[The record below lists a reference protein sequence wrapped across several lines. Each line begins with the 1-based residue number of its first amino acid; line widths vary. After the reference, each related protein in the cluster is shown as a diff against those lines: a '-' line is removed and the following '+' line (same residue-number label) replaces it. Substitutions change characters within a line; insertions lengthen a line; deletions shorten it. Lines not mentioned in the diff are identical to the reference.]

1 MAPPITAP
9 ATAPGMKP
17 PPPPICAEGPPPP
30 PPLKRGPGAPP
41 PALNRGPG
49 APPPIWTPA
58 PPWRKPPP
66 TMCCAAPPPARTP
79 APGLP
84 PLGIWAKLA
93 VGATIGKTSAIAA
106 AVLKTLR
113 LIIVGS
119 IHGTQSNPYDRQTFP
134 SLALIVRG
142 MKLSGRNC
150 TRNEWIAPIPRQP
163 VSAIIGRH
171 SRRLACGDQSPER
184 ADLTG
189 QFGLP
194 MASEPHPL
202 FGA

>member
-1 MAPPITAP
+1 
-9 ATAPGMKP
+9 
-17 PPPPICAEGPPPP
+17 
-30 PPLKRGPGAPP
+30 
-41 PALNRGPG
+41 
-49 APPPIWTPA
+49 
-58 PPWRKPPP
+58 
-66 TMCCAAPPPARTP
+66 
-79 APGLP
+79 
-84 PLGIWAKLA
+84 LGIWAKLA
-93 VGATIGKTSAIAA
+93 LGASIGKTSAIAA

-150 TRNEWIAPIPRQP
+150 TRNEWIAPIPRQSI
-163 VSAIIGRH
+163 SATIGRH
-171 SRRLACGDQSPER
+171 TAGSHAAIDRSER

-189 QFGLP
+189 QFGLS
-194 MASEPHPL
+194 MASGSHPL